1 MAMKKA
7 HDLRDLP
14 LEDLESLE
22 REKAEELMNLRLR
35 LRLRQ
40 VDNPLSIRTARREL
54 ATIKTVITEKK
65 KQAATS

>member
-7 HDLRDLP
+7 HDLRDLT

-22 REKAEELMNLRLR
+22 REKAEELMNLRMR
-35 LRLRQ
+35 LKLRQ
-40 VDNPLSIRTARREL
+40 VDNPLSIRETRREL

-65 KQAATS
+65 KQAAV

>member
-1 MAMKKA
+1 MAKKKA

-22 REKAEELMNLRLR
+22 REKAEDLMNLRLR
-35 LRLRQ
+35 LSLRQ
-40 VDNPLSIRTARREL
+40 VDNPLSIREARREL

-65 KQAATS
+65 RATA

>member
-1 MAMKKA
+1 MAKKKA
-7 HDLRDLP
+7 HDLRDLTV
-14 LEDLESLE
+14 EDLESLE

-40 VDNPLSIRTARREL
+40 VDNPLSVRVARREL

-65 KQAATS
+65 TATS

>member
-7 HDLRDLP
+7 HDLRDLTV
-14 LEDLESLE
+14 EDLESLE

-35 LRLRQ
+35 LKLRQ
-40 VDNPLSIRTARREL
+40 VDNPLSVRETRREL

-65 KQAATS
+65 AATS

>member
-1 MAMKKA
+1 MAKKKA
-7 HDLRDLP
+7 HDLRDMSV
-14 LEDLESLE
+14 EDLQSLE

-35 LRLRQ
+35 LELRQ

-65 KQAATS
+65 RAG

>member
-1 MAMKKA
+1 MAKKKA

-22 REKAEELMNLRLR
+22 REKSEDLMNLRLR

-40 VDNPLSIRTARREL
+40 VDNPLSVRESRREL
-54 ATIKTVITEKK
+54 ATIKTIITEKK
-65 KQAATS
+65 AAAN

>member
-7 HDLRDLP
+7 HDLRDLT

-35 LRLRQ
+35 LKLRQ
-40 VDNPLSIRTARREL
+40 VDNPLSIREARREL

-65 KQAATS
+65 AAV

>member
-7 HDLRDLP
+7 HDLRDLSV
-14 LEDLESLE
+14 EDLESLE

-35 LRLRQ
+35 LKLRQ
-40 VDNPLSIRTARREL
+40 LDNALSVRTTRREL

-65 KQAATS
+65 KAAS